1 MNLLGNIQFF
11 PMLISFAIGIF
22 IVYILKPSPLIIL
35 KYPNLENAGKL
46 IYRDRN
52 GTCFVYETNEVDC
65 NTNEK
70 RIKPFPLI

>member
-11 PMLISFAIGIF
+11 PMLESFAVGIF

-52 GTCFVYETNEVDC
+52 GTCFVYEANEVDC
-65 NTNEK
+65 NANEK